1 MGGGGE
7 AVGDGGEDEKDDGGG
22 EGTEWHAGKGHVRAP
37 CGKFLLQISQNIHVV
52 FVSLLTSM
60 TESSKPNVQSVCE
73 KTGQTAPP
81 MPVIAPGTT
90 VSLIWM
96 DITC

>member
-1 MGGGGE
+1 
-7 AVGDGGEDEKDDGGG
+7 
-22 EGTEWHAGKGHVRAP
+22 
-37 CGKFLLQISQNIHVV
+37 
-52 FVSLLTSM
+52 M

-90 VSLIWM
+90 VSFIEWTLLASLNI
-96 DITC
+96 